1 MGGQAPQKLWGAC
14 KYYHRPPQGGFRMP
28 LNPGAVIP
36 GNSDELF
43 GNEVILQFIAVV
55 YLELVIM
62 SSKWERQH

>member
-1 MGGQAPQKLWGAC
+1 
-14 KYYHRPPQGGFRMP
+14 MP
-28 LNPGAVIP
+28 LNPGAAIP